1 MYHVRRVN
9 IGKTAQLDE
18 LAHACG
24 ELYSKMLVFFWQ
36 MVRHKRR
43 WLKPKHLMPQYKP
56 SLLPLRVGGSAT
68 RRIQPP
74 NLCASASGREPP
86 RSVTSV
92 YASGKN
98 IVPKKYGFS
107 DPVLMELP
115 AGLFGG
121 SSWDGHDTT
130 RCGSSRVLLS
140 VCIKGKRK
148 LKVCIL

>member
-9 IGKTAQLDE
+9 TGKTAQLDE

-98 IVPKKYGFS
+98 IVPKKYG
-107 DPVLMELP
+107 V
-115 AGLFGG
+115 FGPCAHG
-121 SSWDGHDTT
+121 ATSGPLWRQQLGWSRHHQMWFQSSATVSMH
-130 RCGSSRVLLS
+130 
-140 VCIKGKRK
+140 
-148 LKVCIL
+148 